1 MDHEGFAAALAEL
14 GAPLA
19 GAAPA
24 GPDLRQD
31 FSPQS
36 VYYRLRDAR
45 SEAREL
51 ERRVDNND
59 PTLADVG
66 VPIQWRTVRDLAI
79 RALSEQTKDLEIA
92 AWLTEALVRLDG
104 MPGLA
109 AGSTVIADL
118 ADGLWDSGL
127 HPQPDE
133 DGIETQVAPI
143 TGLNGQGADGTLLQP
158 LRKSVLFP
166 GPNGEP
172 VTYWQ
177 YMQSEELE
185 TITDAAR
192 RKQRLAAKVVP
203 LGEMATAARQAGGV
217 RLSALRAEA
226 QIALKAWTRMGQV
239 LEAKAGRDAPP
250 TSRVRDLLNAIVG
263 VANTY
268 APPEPDA
275 PMPDAFPD
283 ETAGAGDGPVAGAAA
298 VVQVVRPVTREDM
311 LRELEKISEFFK
323 RTEPHS
329 PLAYTLE
336 EAVRRGRLTW
346 PELLAE
352 VVPDDKIRSGMLVML
367 GIRPPVPEPPPPPAK
382 K

>member
-1 MDHEGFAAALAEL
+1 MDDAGQANSLADL
-14 GAPLA
+14 AAPLP
-19 GAAPA
+19 GDAPA
-24 GPDLRQD
+24 GLDLRQD

-36 VYYRLRDAR
+36 LYYRLRDAR
-45 SEAREL
+45 AEAREI
-51 ERRVDNND
+51 ERRVDHD
-59 PTLADVG
+59 PAADAG
-66 VPIQWRTVRDLAI
+66 VPAQWRTVRDLAA

-104 MPGLA
+104 ISGLA
-109 AGSTVIADL
+109 AGGTVIADL
-118 ADGLWDSGL
+118 VTTLWDSGL

-133 DGIETQVAPI
+133 DGIETQVAPV
-143 TGLNGQGADGTLLQP
+143 TGLNGQGNDGTLMQP
-158 LRKSVLFP
+158 LRKCVLFP
-166 GPNGEP
+166 GPDGGP

-192 RKQRLAAKVVP
+192 RKQRLAAKVLP
-203 LGEMATAARQAGGV
+203 LADMAGAARQAGGV
-217 RLSALRAEA
+217 RLSALRSEVKG
-226 QIALKAWTRMGQV
+226 ALAAWTRMGTV
-239 LEAKAGRDAPP
+239 LEEKAGSDAPP
-250 TSRVRDLLNAIVG
+250 TSRVRDLLNAILA
-263 VANTY
+263 VADTY

-275 PMPDAFPD
+275 PAED
-283 ETAGAGDGPVAGAAA
+283 AAA
-298 VVQVVRPVTREDM
+298 EESGADGQPAGGTTVVQAARLVTREDM
-311 LRELEKISEFFK
+311 LRELERIADFFR

-367 GIRPPVPEPPPPPAK
+367 GIRPAPPAG
-382 K
+382 

>member
-1 MDHEGFAAALAEL
+1 MDDAGFASGLAGL
-14 GAPLA
+14 AAPLP
-19 GAAPA
+19 GDAPA
-24 GPDLRQD
+24 GADLRQD
-31 FSPQS
+31 FTPQS
-36 VYYRLRDAR
+36 LYYRLRDAR
-45 SEAREL
+45 AEAREI
-51 ERRVDNND
+51 ERRIDHD
-59 PTLADVG
+59 PAADGG
-66 VPIQWRTVRDLAI
+66 VPVQWRTVRDLAI
-79 RALSEQTKDLEIA
+79 KALGEQTKDLEIA

-109 AGSTVIADL
+109 VGSAVIAEL
-118 ADGLWDSGL
+118 AAGLWDSGL

-143 TGLNGQGADGTLLQP
+143 TGLNGQGADGTLMQP
-158 LRKSVLFP
+158 LRKSALFN
-166 GPNGEP
+166 GLDGEP

-177 YMQSEELE
+177 YVQSEELE

-203 LGEMATAARQAGGV
+203 LADMAGAARKAGGA
-217 RLSALRAEA
+217 RLSALRSDAKT
-226 QIALKAWTRMGQV
+226 ALAAWMRMSEV
-239 LEAKAGRDAPP
+239 LEARAGADAPP
-250 TSRVRDLLNAIVG
+250 TSRVRDLLNAIAA

-275 PMPDAFPD
+275 PLVD
-283 ETAGAGDGPVAGAAA
+283 AA
-298 VVQVVRPVTREDM
+298 VEENVAEGQPAVGSNLVQAARPVTREDM
-311 LRELEKISEFFK
+311 LRELERIADFFR

-352 VVPDDKIRSGMLVML
+352 VVPDDKVRSGMLVML
-367 GIRPPVPEPPPPPAK
+367 GIRPVGPEPK
-382 K
+382 G

>member
-1 MDHEGFAAALAEL
+1 MDDAGQTDSLAEL
-14 GAPLA
+14 AAPLQ
-19 GAAPA
+19 GEAPA

-36 VYYRLRDAR
+36 LYYRLRDAR
-45 SEAREL
+45 AEAREI
-51 ERRVDNND
+51 ERRVDHD
-59 PTLADVG
+59 PTADAG
-66 VPIQWRTVRDLAI
+66 VPTQWRTVRDLAI

-104 MPGLA
+104 MSGLA
-109 AGSTVIADL
+109 AGSRVIADL
-118 ADGLWDSGL
+118 VAGLWESGL

-133 DGIETQVAPI
+133 EGVETQVAPV
-143 TGLNGQGADGTLLQP
+143 TGLNGQGNDGTLMQP
-158 LRKSVLFP
+158 LRKCVLFP
-166 GPNGEP
+166 GPDGGP

-185 TITDAAR
+185 TVTDAAR

-203 LGEMATAARQAGGV
+203 LADMAGAARQAGGV
-217 RLSALRAEA
+217 RLSALRSQAKD
-226 QIALKAWTRMGQV
+226 ALAAWARMSEV
-239 LEAKAGRDAPP
+239 LEEKAGSDAPP
-250 TSRVRDLLNAIVG
+250 TGRVRDLLSAIAA
-263 VANTY
+263 VANIY

-275 PMPDAFPD
+275 PADDAAAEEASTAVAD
-283 ETAGAGDGPVAGAAA
+283 GQAAGATA
-298 VVQVVRPVTREDM
+298 VVQAQRPVTREDM
-311 LRELEKISEFFK
+311 LRELERIADYFR

-352 VVPDDKIRSGMLVML
+352 VVPDDKVRSGMLVML
-367 GIRPPVPEPPPPPAK
+367 GIRPGAPAG
-382 K
+382 